1 VLRGGGIFWVVF
13 SELLPDAL
21 EKASANLVA
30 VVVRLSVVAMVALGA

>member
-1 VLRGGGIFWVVF
+1 VLGAGAKIWVVF

-30 VVVRLSVVAMVALGA
+30 VVVRVSVVAMVALRA